1 MDALISESIWIIVGI
16 NIILA
21 LGLYVTVATGQ
32 FSLGHAAFMGIGAYM
47 ASVLTVKMGMPL
59 IGAMIV
65 AALFTGVLGAL
76 FGLPALRTKGIY
88 LTILTLG
95 LGELVRVFFSSF
107 EYTGS
112 VGGFGGMSGT
122 TLPLVFGVVV
132 VCIVFV
138 YWLMKSLF
146 GQAFLAVGQDELVA
160 ETLGINTT
168 AIKVI
173 AFSLGAAISALG
185 GALYAHFMFF
195 IEPTHFSYSHSVLI
209 LLFVIFGGIETM
221 WGAVLGAVILTFIPE
236 MVRGLAEWRLV
247 LYGAVMVVLM
257 AVRPQGLISKR
268 TLSRPILSFKKKTD
282 PQIGRNWP
290 I

>member
-1 MDALISESIWIIVGI
+1 MDALTSESIWMVVGI
-16 NIILA
+16 NIIVA
-21 LGLYVTVATGQ
+21 LGLYVTVSTGQ
-32 FSLGHAAFMGIGAYM
+32 FSLGHAAFMGIGAYVSSAM
-47 ASVLTVKMGMPL
+47 TVKMGVPL
-59 IGAMIV
+59 IGAMVI
-65 AALFTGVLGAL
+65 AALFTGLFGAL

-107 EYTGS
+107 EYTGG
-112 VGGFGGMSGT
+112 VAGFGGMSGT
-122 TLPLVFGVVV
+122 TLPLVFGVAVF
-132 VCIVFV
+132 CIVFV
-138 YWLMKSLF
+138 YWLMRSLF

-160 ETLGINTT
+160 ETLGINAT

-221 WGAVLGAVILTFIPE
+221 WGAVIGAVILTFLPE
-236 MVRGLAEWRLV
+236 VVRGLAEWRLV

-257 AVRPQGLISKR
+257 AVRAEGLISKR
-268 TLSRPILSFKKKTD
+268 TLTRPIIPFAKKTD
-282 PQIGRNWP
+282 PIGRNWP